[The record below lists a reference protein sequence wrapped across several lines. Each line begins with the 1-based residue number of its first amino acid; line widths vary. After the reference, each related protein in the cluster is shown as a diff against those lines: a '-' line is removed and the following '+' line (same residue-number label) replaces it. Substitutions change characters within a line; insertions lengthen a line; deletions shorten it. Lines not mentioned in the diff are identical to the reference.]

1 MNTNSFVTLFRFEET
16 TGEYT
21 RIGSFAAWVYRQ
33 SRTRS
38 DSGGTYPHDVFDVRI
53 PCKIKDGV
61 KTDDLIAFEKT
72 SASAPVIEN
81 CSRVAAVTQNRIGS
95 CPHWHIE
102 AETRYR

>member
-1 MNTNSFVTLFRFEET
+1 MNTNSFVTLFRLDES

-33 SRTRS
+33 SRTRT

-53 PCKIKDGV
+53 PCEIEGGV

-72 SASAPVIEN
+72 SATSPVIEN
-81 CSRVAAVTQNRIGS
+81 CSRIAAVTENQTGT